1 MDKIAVKAAGTPMTV
16 VVVFA
21 RYSALV
27 IDTDDLRLLSRGQV
41 SFGGIDELLQTLKIS
56 LMLQTDRD
64 KGKMRV
70 LRHLLTLHLIILF
83 NSSQIGGDFSL
94 DF

>member
-16 VVVFA
+16 VIVFA

-27 IDTDDLRLLSRGQV
+27 IDTDDLRLLSQV

-70 LRHLLTLHLIILF
+70 LRHLLTLHLIIVF